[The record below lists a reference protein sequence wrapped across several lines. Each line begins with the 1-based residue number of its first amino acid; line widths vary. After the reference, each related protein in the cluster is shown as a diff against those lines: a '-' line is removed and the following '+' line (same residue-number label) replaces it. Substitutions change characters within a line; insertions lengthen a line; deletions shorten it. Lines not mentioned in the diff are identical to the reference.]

1 MKGGGGQCEL
11 TVKAIGGRGGN
22 TAKEEVVTALR
33 TRPETF
39 GRVDTRIKADE
50 LLATSQLVSRLTSI
64 PVQPN
69 KAVVGAN
76 AFAHEAGIHQDG
88 MLKNRLT
95 YEIMT
100 PQSVGW
106 EDTKLVLGKH
116 SGRHGLDARLRQLG
130 HRLTPEQLHVP
141 HPRFVPLADP
151 KKHITDPDP

>member
-22 TAKEEVVTALR
+22 PAMEEGVMALR

-69 KAVVGAN
+69 NAVVGAN
-76 AFAHEAGIHQDG
+76 AFAHEAGIHQDR

-95 YEIMT
+95 YAIMT
-100 PQSVGW
+100 PHSAGW
-106 EDTKLVLGKH
+106 EATQLVLGKH
-116 SGRHGLDARLRQLG
+116 SQR
-130 HRLTPEQLHVP
+130 
-141 HPRFVPLADP
+141 
-151 KKHITDPDP
+151 